1 MGLLSG
7 DDRMSNLNGSWLDR
21 GLIVSKKQPTIVI
34 AVILLLLIAT
44 AAYILFA
51 PPAQPV
57 VNIISEVAI
66 TDRCV
71 AITFDDGP
79 DPVYTPMM
87 LDLLE
92 QNHVKATF
100 FLIGLHSQWY
110 PDLVRRINKEG
121 HEIGNHSYYHKNY
134 SVKSPGYVSNDI
146 QRTSDLLKSIT
157 GVRPKLLR
165 PPFGRYND
173 NTVEIANQ
181 QQLQVVCWSINS
193 LDWQRPAAY
202 VMERQVNRHLGPGQI
217 ILFHDG
223 GGKRKETVRAVA
235 NFIKTAQNEGYR
247 FLTVS
252 EMIKYQNSSKSNP

>member
-1 MGLLSG
+1 
-7 DDRMSNLNGSWLDR
+7 MSDLKDSWLKR
-21 GLIVSKKQPTIVI
+21 GLSVPEKQPPVI
-34 AVILLLLIAT
+34 IAILLLLVLLTA
-44 AAYILFA
+44 AAYILLT
-51 PPAQPV
+51 PPDQPV

-92 QNHVKATF
+92 ENQVKATF
-100 FLIGLHSQWY
+100 FLIGLHSEWY
-110 PDLVRRINKEG
+110 PELVKRINKEG

-134 SVKSPGYVSNDI
+134 SIKSPGYVAGDM
-146 QRTSDLLKSIT
+146 QRTNELLTKIT
-157 GVRPKLLR
+157 GVRPCLLR

-173 NTVEIANQ
+173 KTVEIAKE

-202 VMERQVNRHLGPGQI
+202 VMERQVRRHLGPGQI

-223 GGKRKETVRAVA
+223 GGRRKETVRAVA
-235 NFIKTAQNEGYR
+235 NFIKTAQDEGYR

-252 EMIKYQNSSKSNP
+252 EMIKYQNSSSSNH

>member
-1 MGLLSG
+1 MIKPT
-7 DDRMSNLNGSWLDR
+7 GSWLEQ
-21 GLIVSKKQPTIVI
+21 GLSVPKKQPAII
-34 AVILLLLIAT
+34 MAIILLLVLLAA
-44 AAYILFA
+44 AAYILLT
-51 PPAQPV
+51 PPAQPT

-79 DPVYTPMM
+79 DPVYTPIM

-92 QNHVKATF
+92 QNQVKATF
-100 FLIGLHSQWY
+100 FLIGLHSEWY
-110 PDLVRRINKEG
+110 PDLVKRINKEG

-134 SVKSPGYVSNDI
+134 SIKTPSYVAGDI
-146 QRTSDLLKSIT
+146 QRTNELLMKLT
-157 GVRPKLLR
+157 GVRPRLLR

-173 NTVEIANQ
+173 KTVEIANQ
-181 QQLQVVCWSINS
+181 QQLEVVCWSINS

-202 VMERQVNRHLGPGQI
+202 VMERQVKRHLGPGQI

-223 GGKRKETVRAVA
+223 GGRRKETVRAVS
-235 NFIKTAQNEGYR
+235 NFIKTAQSEGYR

-252 EMIKYQNSSKSNP
+252 EMIKYQNASPKR